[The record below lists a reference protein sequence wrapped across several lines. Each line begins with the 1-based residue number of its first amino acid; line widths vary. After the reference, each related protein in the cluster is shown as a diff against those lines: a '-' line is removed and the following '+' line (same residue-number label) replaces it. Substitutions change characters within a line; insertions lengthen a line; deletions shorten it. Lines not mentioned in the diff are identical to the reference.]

1 MLSTLAIDGG
11 DPPPH
16 GVIDTRLQD
25 RQVFRRLEPHRLSID
40 QDLGGLPPE
49 APIDRAP
56 EVVPPNLPILAL
68 SPGVLTARED
78 ALESIVLMGERTPD
92 AHAVFAH
99 RWSGPERNLRRVSCP
114 VGHQR
119 RRDTLEI
126 VP

>member
-1 MLSTLAIDGG
+1 VAPDGG

-16 GVIDTRLQD
+16 GVIDTRLRDQ
-25 RQVFRRLEPHRLSID
+25 QVFRRLEPHRLSID

-56 EVVPPNLPILAL
+56 EVVPPHLTIVAL

-78 ALESIVLMGERTPD
+78 ALESIVLMGERTLD
-92 AHAVFAH
+92 AHAACAH
-99 RWSGPERNLRRVSCP
+99 IWSGHERNLRRVSCP
-114 VGHQR
+114 GGHQR
-119 RRDTLEI
+119 LRDTLDDPC

>member
-1 MLSTLAIDGG
+1 MAPDGG

-16 GVIDTRLQD
+16 GVIDTRIRDQ
-25 RQVFRRLEPHRLSID
+25 QVCRRLEPHRLILD
-40 QDLGGLPPE
+40 PDLGGLPPE

-56 EVVPPNLPILAL
+56 DVVPPKLPIVAP

-92 AHAVFAH
+92 AHAACANIG
-99 RWSGPERNLRRVSCP
+99 SGHERNLRRVSCP
-114 VGHQR
+114 IGTQR
-119 RRDTLEI
+119 MRDTLENPC

>member
-16 GVIDTRLQD
+16 GVIDTRRQD

-56 EVVPPNLPILAL
+56 EVVPPNRPYWR
-68 SPGVLTARED
+68 SVL
-78 ALESIVLMGERTPD
+78 V
-92 AHAVFAH
+92 
-99 RWSGPERNLRRVSCP
+99 C
-114 VGHQR
+114 
-119 RRDTLEI
+119 
-126 VP
+126 